1 MKKQKICIIGGGLSG
16 LITAATLSKLNVEID
31 LITENSKQVTNSCR
45 TTAISQENYNFL
57 KELKVLKKNF
67 WPCLK
72 MKLYTDE
79 ENKFSKIFELNEV
92 NTKSKKIFYIVENK
106 KLISD
111 LSNIIKISKLI
122 QFIIKKKILKI
133 INVNLLKGVKFEK
146 KKSSQYNLIVVCT
159 GSNSQ
164 LTKSIINEE
173 TYKRPYNEIAITMI
187 LKHEPLNNNVA
198 RQIFLDEA
206 ILAFLPVSDRKTSV
220 VFSVKKN
227 FFKEKISNTLIK
239 RKIKFY
245 AKIFFKKIEFISNF
259 EIKELNLLIRK
270 KYHSERVLLFGDALH
285 LVHPLAGQGVNM
297 MLRDLKV
304 LKEILNSKINLGLD
318 IGADDVLSEFENMTK
333 TKNFTYSLG
342 IDFIRKSFKFK
353 RKPLKIFRNKIMV
366 ELNKNDILKNVFY
379 NIADRGLKF

>member
-67 WPCLK
+67 WACSK

-146 KKSSQYNLIVVCT
+146 KKSSQYNLIVVCA

-173 TYKRPYNEIAITMI
+173 TYKRSYNEIAITMI

-227 FFKEKISNTLIK
+227 FFKEKINNTLIK

-245 AKIFFKKIEFISNF
+245 TKFFFKKIEFISNF

-285 LVHPLAGQGVNM
+285 LVHPLAGQGANM

-304 LKEILNSKINLGLD
+304 LKEILKSKINLGLD
-318 IGADDVLSEFENMTK
+318 IGADNVLSEFENITK

-342 IDFIRKSFKFK
+342 IDFVRKSFKFK
-353 RKPLKIFRNKIMV
+353 KKPLKIFRNKILV
-366 ELNKNDILKNVFY
+366 ELNKNDILKNIFY

>member
-1 MKKQKICIIGGGLSG
+1 
-16 LITAATLSKLNVEID
+16 
-31 LITENSKQVTNSCR
+31 
-45 TTAISQENYNFL
+45 
-57 KELKVLKKNF
+57 
-67 WPCLK
+67 
-72 MKLYTDE
+72 
-79 ENKFSKIFELNEV
+79 
-92 NTKSKKIFYIVENK
+92 
-106 KLISD
+106 
-111 LSNIIKISKLI
+111 
-122 QFIIKKKILKI
+122 
-133 INVNLLKGVKFEK
+133 
-146 KKSSQYNLIVVCT
+146 
-159 GSNSQ
+159 
-164 LTKSIINEE
+164 
-173 TYKRPYNEIAITMI
+173 
-187 LKHEPLNNNVA
+187 LNNNVA

-318 IGADDVLSEFENMTK
+318 IGADDVLSEFENITK

-353 RKPLKIFRNKIMV
+353 KKPLKIFRNKILV
-366 ELNKNDILKNVFY
+366 ELNKNDILKNIFY